1 VINAARNIN
10 TVEKL
15 ASGSTELLHADY
27 DGNAA
32 QLKSIVGQPMGDIY
46 AHPMIRDANGNL
58 IVGPN
63 GLYKA
68 DPNTMVK
75 VGNAMPKVIGGFIN
89 TFAYKNFTL
98 TAVIDY
104 RYGGH
109 LMPTALNWMLSR
121 GLLEESLYAMDAE
134 HGGLRYYEDAGG
146 NRFLTSESSGPN
158 GEAVYDNGIILE
170 GVKEDGTPNDY
181 IVSNPEYFNI
191 TYNWGG
197 PQYNE
202 NGRYDLFVKENSYVK
217 MRELTLGYRLPS
229 SIASKIRAKNIE
241 LSVFGRNLFFFYR
254 TIKDMDAEQATAG
267 SKWTQQVN
275 NVGTNPSSRTWGVS
289 LRANF

>member
-1 VINAARNIN
+1 MNV
-10 TVEKL
+10 VEKL

-75 VGNAMPKVIGGFIN
+75 VGNAMPKVVGGFIN
-89 TFAYKNFTL
+89 TFKYKAFTL

-134 HGGLRYYEDAGG
+134 HGGLRYYEDASG
-146 NRFLTSESSGPN
+146 NRFLTSESSGPG

-181 IVSNPEYFNI
+181 IVSNP
-191 TYNWGG
+191 
-197 PQYNE
+197 
-202 NGRYDLFVKENSYVK
+202 S
-217 MRELTLGYRLPS
+217 
-229 SIASKIRAKNIE
+229 
-241 LSVFGRNLFFFYR
+241 
-254 TIKDMDAEQATAG
+254 
-267 SKWTQQVN
+267 
-275 NVGTNPSSRTWGVS
+275 
-289 LRANF
+289 